1 MNAFSGFEFHLWDY
15 AALILYFL
23 GFSVVGIIA
32 GRRHKENSAEYFLAG
47 RTLPWYVVGGSF
59 IASNI
64 SSEHFIG
71 MVGAAL
77 IYGVCVSW
85 AEWGNLLCF
94 SLMIW
99 FFIPFLIASGVFTTP
114 EYLERRFHPFLRQS
128 FAVVSIIT
136 NVVAFMAAV
145 LYGGGLALNALF
157 GWNLWVAILVLGIV
171 AGLWTIYGGLSSV
184 AWSDFFALIIMLVGG
199 ALVTILGLY
208 ALSPDHHSFVEGW
221 RTMIER
227 NQATTGIWAEFV
239 QRNAQA
245 LAHSDHYNRLSL
257 IQPASHAVTPWP
269 SLLLDTF
276 SVGIWYHV
284 INQFMIQRVFG
295 AKNMYHARMGIVLAG
310 FMKIIMPAL
319 VILPGMILFA
329 LPQSKELL
337 SQPLEAL
344 QSGGADKGYMAMLQ
358 LVLPVGIRGL
368 FLAALIGAIQS
379 TINAVLNSTAT
390 MMTLDIY
397 QRHINKSASDRKLV
411 TVGRVCTVIVL
422 AIAILLAGFIQS
434 TKRPLFVYIQ
444 ELYAFFAPPFSAVFL
459 LGILY
464 RRINAAGSI
473 AAVVVGFPLGIFIK
487 IYVNSA
493 ANHPLWLEPFANQA
507 ILNWVVCTMVCLVV
521 SLLTAAPKP
530 EQVGDTLAVNW
541 RKLNIFGELGTAWYN
556 HVVLWWGLFV
566 IILLG
571 VMLLF
576 SGIWS

>member
-1 MNAFSGFEFHLWDY
+1 
-15 AALILYFL
+15 
-23 GFSVVGIIA
+23 
-32 GRRHKENSAEYFLAG
+32 
-47 RTLPWYVVGGSF
+47 
-59 IASNI
+59 
-64 SSEHFIG
+64 
-71 MVGAAL
+71 
-77 IYGVCVSW
+77 
-85 AEWGNLLCF
+85 
-94 SLMIW
+94 
-99 FFIPFLIASGVFTTP
+99 
-114 EYLERRFHPFLRQS
+114 
-128 FAVVSIIT
+128 
-136 NVVAFMAAV
+136 
-145 LYGGGLALNALF
+145 
-157 GWNLWVAILVLGIV
+157 
-171 AGLWTIYGGLSSV
+171 
-184 AWSDFFALIIMLVGG
+184 
-199 ALVTILGLY
+199 
-208 ALSPDHHSFVEGW
+208 
-221 RTMIER
+221 
-227 NQATTGIWAEFV
+227 
-239 QRNAQA
+239 
-245 LAHSDHYNRLSL
+245 
-257 IQPASHAVTPWP
+257 
-269 SLLLDTF
+269 
-276 SVGIWYHV
+276 
-284 INQFMIQRVFG
+284 
-295 AKNMYHARMGIVLAG
+295 MYHARMGIVLAG

-487 IYVNSA
+487 IHVNSA

-566 IILLG
+566 VILLG

-576 SGIWS
+576 SGIWL